1 MRHYQST
8 RRTSLSKLPLHAP
21 DPVTKR
27 VAALDGH
34 ALLVL
39 PRRERGGGKG
49 PADASVRRVGVG
61 GRKTHGRVAPA
72 GAHAARTGARTRGQT
87 HHCRCS
93 KMTLPSEEAR
103 CEYAMSPTA
112 AGRYGCDVPSVRSWP
127 PSPPPRVCQRL
138 VWSSYLLD
146 MALASMYRA
155 TGTEDLGRE
164 ESVHRGCLLCPSVLN
179 LFFFNQLLFFFP
191 LRPRKE
197 NTMTVNRCGVTVVR
211 GPTAPRDAD
220 D

>member
-1 MRHYQST
+1 
-8 RRTSLSKLPLHAP
+8 
-21 DPVTKR
+21 
-27 VAALDGH
+27 
-34 ALLVL
+34 
-39 PRRERGGGKG
+39 
-49 PADASVRRVGVG
+49 
-61 GRKTHGRVAPA
+61 
-72 GAHAARTGARTRGQT
+72 
-87 HHCRCS
+87 
-93 KMTLPSEEAR
+93 MTLPSEEAR

-164 ESVHRGCLLCPSVLN
+164 ESVHRGLPTVPLSSES
-179 LFFFNQLLFFFP
+179 FFSQSAVFP

-211 GPTAPRDAD
+211 GPTAKRR
-220 D
+220 